1 MHPVITISREY
12 GSGGREIGLLVAKKM
27 NVPFYDKE
35 LIAQTAQN
43 GFFSPEILREYE
55 ERIASAPSVFYHTR
69 NIVSFY
75 HQPLS
80 TRIYL
85 TQYSLIRK
93 LASEGPCVIIGR
105 CSDYALS
112 GHCLSVFV
120 HADLK
125 ARVARKMQLDGNK
138 SADEIKK
145 RILDIDRQR
154 RRYYEFHTDR
164 KWGSLKNYHL
174 CIDSSSV
181 TTEACADL
189 IYQYA
194 LHWSKEE

>member
-55 ERIASAPSVFYHTR
+55 ERIASAPSVFYQTR

-80 TRIYL
+80 TRNWPRKAPASSLGAVRTMPCLGTASAYL
-85 TQYSLIRK
+85 S
-93 LASEGPCVIIGR
+93 
-105 CSDYALS
+105 
-112 GHCLSVFV
+112 
-120 HADLK
+120 
-125 ARVARKMQLDGNK
+125 M
-138 SADEIKK
+138 
-145 RILDIDRQR
+145 RI
-154 RRYYEFHTDR
+154 
-164 KWGSLKNYHL
+164 
-174 CIDSSSV
+174 
-181 TTEACADL
+181 
-189 IYQYA
+189 
-194 LHWSKEE
+194 